1 MNDMIMKYLMGKHP
15 ISLTMG
21 IRTMVRRN
29 DSWYVF
35 ENMEEFDTKSIS
47 DQDFETAI
55 DYLISGWDEKN

>member
-21 IRTMVRRN
+21 IRTMVRMN

-35 ENMEEFDTKSIS
+35 ENNKSIS

-55 DYLISGWDEKN
+55 DYLISGWGEQVLSEEN